1 MSPRTLYERQASLA
15 WTRIDLLLA
24 LFDAALERGEQ
35 ALAAVATVAA
45 GDEAEAQRLRARAR
59 LAVLGLWAGVD
70 RAGPSAG
77 NFVRL
82 YEFAD
87 HAFTAGGP
95 EQMRGA
101 LQVLR
106 TLREGFVGIRA
117 EAAELERC
125 GAIPPADANCAVHA
139 LA

>member
-1 MSPRTLYERQASLA
+1 MSPHTLYERQASLA

-24 LFDAALERGEQ
+24 LFDAAIERGEQ
-35 ALAAVATVAA
+35 ALAA
-45 GDEAEAQRLRARAR
+45 GDEAEARRLRARAR
-59 LAVLGLWAGVD
+59 LAILALWAGVD
-70 RAGPSAG
+70 REGPSAG
-77 NFVRL
+77 NFIRL

-87 HAFTAGGP
+87 HAFTEGGP

-101 LQVLR
+101 LSALR

-125 GAIPPADANCAVHA
+125 GAIPPADATCAVHA